1 MKLIND
7 IISILTSL
15 SFVDY
20 ILYFS
25 VLALLI
31 LTIALIY
38 VLKSEEQERSLGSE
52 EMKENDNENEIDL
65 EYIANNIKEK
75 PEPLVDMTAYEE
87 EQEQKA
93 IISYEQLVKE
103 SNKKQLLYDKVELVD
118 NLIPTKKINLSD
130 MSKEKEEEIP
140 ETTTFHYEREEAFL
154 KTLKELNSLLN

>member
-7 IISILTSL
+7 IIAILSSL

-38 VLKSEEQERSLGSE
+38 VLKSEDEEKSIGSE
-52 EMKENDNENEIDL
+52 EMKENEVDL
-65 EYIANNIKEK
+65 KYIASTIKEK
-75 PEPLVDMTAYEE
+75 TEPIVDMTAYEE

-93 IISYEQLVKE
+93 IISYDELVKE
-103 SNKKQLLYDKVELVD
+103 SNKKQLQYDKVELVD
-118 NLIPTKKINLSD
+118 NLIPTKKISLAD
-130 MSKEKEEEIP
+130 MIKEPEEKEEE
-140 ETTTFHYEREEAFL
+140 TNVFHYEKEEAFL

>member
-7 IISILTSL
+7 IIAILSSL

-38 VLKSEEQERSLGSE
+38 VLKSEDEEKSIGSE
-52 EMKENDNENEIDL
+52 EMKENEVDL
-65 EYIANNIKEK
+65 KYIASTIKEK
-75 PEPLVDMTAYEE
+75 TEPIVDMTAYEE

-93 IISYEQLVKE
+93 IISYDELVKE
-103 SNKKQLLYDKVELVD
+103 SNKKQLQYDKVELVD

-130 MSKEKEEEIP
+130 MIKEKEEEKE
-140 ETTTFHYEREEAFL
+140 ETTIFHYEKEEAFL

>member
-7 IISILTSL
+7 IIAILSSL

-31 LTIALIY
+31 LTFALIY
-38 VLKSEEQERSLGSE
+38 VLKSEDEDQSVGSE
-52 EMKENDNENEIDL
+52 DMKENDIDL
-65 EYIANNIKEK
+65 KYIASTIKEK
-75 PEPLVDMTAYEE
+75 PEPLEDMTAYEE

-93 IISYEQLVKE
+93 IISYDELLKE
-103 SNKKQLLYDKVELVD
+103 SNKKQLQYDKVELVD
-118 NLIPTKKINLSD
+118 NLIPTKKISLAD
-130 MSKEKEEEIP
+130 MIKEPEEKEEE
-140 ETTTFHYEREEAFL
+140 TNVFHYEKEEAFL

>member
-7 IISILTSL
+7 IIAILSSL

-38 VLKSEEQERSLGSE
+38 VLKSDDEEKNLGSE

-65 EYIANNIKEK
+65 EYIANTIKEK

-118 NLIPTKKINLSD
+118 NLIPAKKINLSD